1 MVNLHHRPGL
11 LNRHHRHGLLI
22 VIDSDNDEQ

>member
-22 VIDSDNDEQ
+22 VIDSDNDDQ